1 MMSTSG
7 NGLGGNGNG
16 NKGIVEQS
24 ISAESEGGVV
34 SFKVAP
40 PPGEL
45 KKADFISDQEVRW
58 CPGCGDYAILNNV
71 QKVMPELGIP
81 REKIVFVSGIGC
93 SSRFPYYM
101 NTYGFHSIHG
111 RAPAIATGIKCG
123 NPELSVWVIT
133 GDGDALSIGGNH
145 FMHAIRRNL
154 DLNYILFNNR
164 IYGLTKGQY
173 SPTSEF
179 GKKTK
184 STPSGTIDYPINPL
198 SLAIAS
204 ESTFVARSIDI
215 DVKHLGAIDY
225 PVNPLS
231 LAIASEATFVARSID
246 IDVKHLGGIV
256 EAAARHKGISFVEV
270 YQNCNIFNDHAFDQF
285 AERSVRQDR
294 VLYLEHGKPMI
305 FGKDV
310 KRGIRMNGAHPE
322 VVTIGENGITEADI
336 LVHDIYLKDPSVAF
350 MLARMEQPDFP
361 QPVGIFRAV
370 ERTTYEDLM
379 VDQIDAAIAKSG
391 PGNLD
396 KLIHSG
402 ETWTV
407 E

>member
-1 MMSTSG
+1 MTTQGNGSNG
-7 NGLGGNGNG
+7 NGLNTH
-16 NKGIVEQS
+16 VDAS
-24 ISAESEGGVV
+24 VSAESEGGAAIF
-34 SFKVAP
+34 SAAP
-40 PPGEL
+40 PPEQL
-45 KKADFISDQEVRW
+45 TKKDFVSNQEVRW

-111 RAPAIATGIKCG
+111 RAPAIATGIKSA

-145 FMHAIRRNL
+145 FMHVLRRNL
-154 DLNYILFNNR
+154 DINYILFNNR

-173 SPTSEF
+173 SPTSVF
-179 GKKTK
+179 GQRTK
-184 STPSGTIDYPINPL
+184 STPMG
-198 SLAIAS
+198 
-204 ESTFVARSIDI
+204 V
-215 DVKHLGAIDY
+215 IDY

-246 IDVKHLGGIV
+246 IDVKHLGVMV
-256 EAAARHKGISFVEV
+256 EAAAKHKGVSFLEV
-270 YQNCNIFNDHAFDQF
+270 YQNCNIFNDGAFDYF
-285 AERSVRQDR
+285 AERSVRQDN
-294 VLYLEHGKPMI
+294 VLYLEDGKPMI
-305 FGKDV
+305 FGKDRN
-310 KRGIRMNGAHPE
+310 KGIRMNGAHPE
-322 VVTIGENGITEADI
+322 VVTLGENGITESDI
-336 LVHDIYLKDPSVAF
+336 LVHDINLEDPSVAF

-370 ERTTYEDLM
+370 ERPSYEKMLT
-379 VDQIDAAIAKSG
+379 DQIEAAIAKSG
-391 PGNLD
+391 PGSLE
-396 KLIHSG
+396 KLIYSG
-402 ETWTV
+402 DMWTV

>member
-1 MMSTSG
+1 
-7 NGLGGNGNG
+7 
-16 NKGIVEQS
+16 
-24 ISAESEGGVV
+24 
-34 SFKVAP
+34 
-40 PPGEL
+40 
-45 KKADFISDQEVRW
+45 
-58 CPGCGDYAILNNV
+58 V

-111 RAPAIATGIKCG
+111 RAPAIASGIKTS
-123 NPELSVWVIT
+123 NPELSVWVVT

-184 STPSGTIDYPINPL
+184 STPMG
-198 SLAIAS
+198 
-204 ESTFVARSIDI
+204 V
-215 DVKHLGAIDY
+215 IDY

-231 LAIASEATFVARSID
+231 LAIASEATFVARAID
-246 IDVKHLGGIV
+246 IDVKHLGSVI

-270 YQNCNIFNDHAFDQF
+270 YQNCNIFNDGAFDAF
-285 AERSVRQDR
+285 AERTARPEG
-294 VLYLEHGKPMI
+294 VLYLEHGKPMV
-305 FGKDV
+305 FGKNRD
-310 KRGIRMNGAHPE
+310 KGIRMKGTLPE
-322 VVTIGENGITEADI
+322 VIHLNSETGLTENDC
-336 LVHDIYLKDPSVAF
+336 LVHDAHEKDASVAF
-350 MLARMEQPDFP
+350 MLARMEFPAFP
-361 QPVGIFRAV
+361 QPVGIFREV
-370 ERTTYEDLM
+370 GRDTYEDLM
-379 VDQIDAAIAKSG
+379 AHQIEQAVSRQGRGD
-391 PGNLD
+391 LH

-402 ETWTV
+402 DMWVV

>member
-1 MMSTSG
+1 MSTQS
-7 NGLGGNGNG
+7 NGHGGNGNG
-16 NKGIVEQS
+16 NKPIVEAVS
-24 ISAESEGGVV
+24 VESEGGSPVAGR
-34 SFKVAP
+34 VAP
-40 PPGEL
+40 PPGQL
-45 KKADFISDQEVRW
+45 KKADFVSDQEVRW

-81 REKIVFVSGIGC
+81 REKMVFVSGIGC

-111 RAPAIATGIKCG
+111 RAPAIATGIKCA

-154 DLNYILFNNR
+154 DIKYILFNNR

-184 STPSGTIDYPINPL
+184 STPSGAIDYPVNPL

-215 DVKHLGAIDY
+215 DVKHLGT
-225 PVNPLS
+225 V
-231 LAIASEATFVARSID
+231 
-246 IDVKHLGGIV
+246 V
-256 EAAARHKGISFVEV
+256 EAAAKHKGISFIEV
-270 YQNCNIFNDHAFDQF
+270 YQNCNIFNDHAFDSF
-285 AERSVRQDR
+285 AERSVRSDR

-305 FGKDV
+305 FGKDRN
-310 KRGIRMNGAHPE
+310 KGIRMNGAHPE
-322 VVTIGENGITEADI
+322 VVTIGENGIAENDL
-336 LVHDIYLKDPSVAF
+336 LVHDIYLTDPSVAF

-370 ERTTYEDLM
+370 ERATYEDM
-379 VDQIDAAIAKSG
+379 MDDQIAAAIAKSG
-391 PGNLD
+391 PGNLE
-396 KLIHSG
+396 KLLNGG
-402 ETWTV
+402 ETWVV

>member
-1 MMSTSG
+1 MAATSYLDFKWLKRALWNRFVEGALMSTNM
-7 NGLGGNGNG
+7 NGGGNGNRP
-16 NKGIVEQS
+16 VVDRS
-24 ISAESEGGVV
+24 VSAESEGGTANY
-34 SFKVAP
+34 KIAP
-40 PPGEL
+40 PPGQL
-45 KKADFISDQEVRW
+45 TKKDFVSDQEVRW

-101 NTYGFHSIHG
+101 NTYGFHGIHG
-111 RAPAIATGIKCG
+111 RAPAIATGIKCA

-154 DLNYILFNNR
+154 DINYILFNNR

-179 GKKTK
+179 GKRTK
-184 STPSGTIDYPINPL
+184 STPAGTIDYPVNPL

-215 DVKHLGAIDY
+215 DVKHLGS
-225 PVNPLS
+225 V
-231 LAIASEATFVARSID
+231 
-246 IDVKHLGGIV
+246 V
-256 EAAARHKGISFVEV
+256 EAAAKHRGISFIEV
-270 YQNCNIFNDHAFDQF
+270 YQNCNIFNDGAFDSF
-285 AERSVRQDR
+285 AERTVRPER
-294 VLYLEHGKPMI
+294 VLYLEHGKPMV
-305 FGKDV
+305 FGKNRE
-310 KRGIRMNGAHPE
+310 KGIRMNGALPE
-322 VVTIGENGITEADI
+322 VVTIGENGVTENDL

-370 ERTTYEDLM
+370 ERPTYEEM
-379 VDQIDAAIAKSG
+379 MEDQIEAAITKSG
-391 PGNLD
+391 PGSLE
-396 KLIHSG
+396 KLINSG
-402 ETWTV
+402 DTWVV

>member
-1 MMSTSG
+1 MSTQT
-7 NGLGGNGNG
+7 NGHGGNGNG
-16 NKGIVEQS
+16 NKPVGEVV
-24 ISAESEGGVV
+24 SAESDAGSPVAGRI
-34 SFKVAP
+34 AP
-40 PPGEL
+40 PPGQL
-45 KKADFISDQEVRW
+45 KKADFVSDQEVRW

-111 RAPAIATGIKCG
+111 RAPAIATGIKCA
-123 NPELSVWVIT
+123 NPDLSVWVIT

-145 FMHAIRRNL
+145 FIHAIRRNL

-215 DVKHLGAIDY
+215 DVKHLGAM
-225 PVNPLS
+225 
-231 LAIASEATFVARSID
+231 
-246 IDVKHLGGIV
+246 V
-256 EAAARHKGISFVEV
+256 EAAAKHKGISFVEV
-270 YQNCNIFNDHAFDQF
+270 YQNCNIFNDHAFEYF
-285 AERSVRQDR
+285 TERTVRSDR
-294 VLYLEHGKPMI
+294 VLYLEHGKPMV
-305 FGKDV
+305 FGKERN
-310 KRGIRMNGAHPE
+310 KGIRMNGAHPE
-322 VVTIGENGITEADI
+322 IVTIGENGITENDL

-350 MLARMEQPDFP
+350 MLARMEQPEFP
-361 QPVGIFRAV
+361 QPVGIFRAI
-370 ERTTYEDLM
+370 ERPTYEEMMD
-379 VDQIDAAIAKSG
+379 DQIHAAIAKSG
-391 PGNLD
+391 PGSLE
-396 KLIHSG
+396 KLINSG
-402 ETWTV
+402 DTWVV

>member
-1 MMSTSG
+1 MSTQG
-7 NGLGGNGNG
+7 NGSNGSG
-16 NKGIVEQS
+16 HSAHVDS
-24 ISAESEGGVV
+24 SVSAESDGGA
-34 SFKVAP
+34 SFFQIAP
-40 PPGEL
+40 PPGQMT
-45 KKADFISDQEVRW
+45 KKDFVSNQEVRW

-81 REKIVFVSGIGC
+81 REKVVFVSGIGC

-111 RAPAIATGIKCG
+111 RAPAIATGIKAA
-123 NPELSVWVIT
+123 NPDLSVWVIT

-145 FMHAIRRNL
+145 FMHVLRRNL
-154 DLNYILFNNR
+154 DINYILFNNR

-173 SPTSEF
+173 SPTSVF
-179 GKKTK
+179 GQRTK
-184 STPSGTIDYPINPL
+184 STPMG
-198 SLAIAS
+198 
-204 ESTFVARSIDI
+204 V
-215 DVKHLGAIDY
+215 IDY

-246 IDVKHLGGIV
+246 IDVKHLGAMV
-256 EAAARHKGISFVEV
+256 EAAAKHKGVSFIEV
-270 YQNCNIFNDHAFDQF
+270 YQNCNIFNDGAFDYF
-285 AERSVRQDR
+285 AERSVRPDK

-305 FGKDV
+305 FGKDRN
-310 KRGIRMNGAHPE
+310 KGIRMKGAHPE

-336 LVHDIYLKDPSVAF
+336 LVHDINLEDPSVAF

-370 ERTTYEDLM
+370 ERPSYDQLM
-379 VDQIDAAIAKSG
+379 VEQIDSAIAKSG
-391 PGNLD
+391 PGSLD
-396 KLIHSG
+396 KLIYSG
-402 ETWTV
+402 DMWTV

>member
-1 MMSTSG
+1 MSTSG
-7 NGLGGNGNG
+7 NGNSGNGNLT
-16 NKGIVEQS
+16 KPVAEAV
-24 ISAESEGGVV
+24 SADSEVGSAV
-34 SFKVAP
+34 SGKIAR
-40 PPGEL
+40 PPGQM
-45 KKADFISDQEVRW
+45 KKADFVSDQEVRW

-111 RAPAIATGIKCG
+111 RAPALATGIKCG
-123 NPELSVWVIT
+123 NPDLSVWVIT

-184 STPSGTIDYPINPL
+184 STPLGTIDYPINPL

-215 DVKHLGAIDY
+215 DVKHLG
-225 PVNPLS
+225 
-231 LAIASEATFVARSID
+231 T
-246 IDVKHLGGIV
+246 IV
-256 EAAARHKGISFVEV
+256 EAAAKHKGISFIEV
-270 YQNCNIFNDHAFDQF
+270 YQNCNIFNDHAFDHF
-285 AERSVRQDR
+285 AERSVRSDR

-305 FGKDV
+305 FGKDRD
-310 KRGIRMNGAHPE
+310 RGIRMNGAHPE
-322 VVTIGENGITEADI
+322 VVTIGENGVSEADL
-336 LVHDIYLKDPSVAF
+336 LVHDIHLQDPSVAF
-350 MLARMEQPDFP
+350 MLARMEQPEFP

-370 ERTTYEDLM
+370 ERATYEDLM
-379 VDQIDAAIAKSG
+379 VDQINVAISKNG
-391 PGNLD
+391 PGSLE
-396 KLIHSG
+396 KLINSG
-402 ETWTV
+402 DTWVV
-407 E
+407 EG

>member
-1 MMSTSG
+1 MNTPG
-7 NGLGGNGNG
+7 NGSGGNGHQAH
-16 NKGIVEQS
+16 VDTS
-24 ISAESEGGVV
+24 VSADSESGA
-34 SFKVAP
+34 SMFHVAP
-40 PPGEL
+40 PPGQL
-45 KKADFISDQEVRW
+45 NKKDFMSNQEVRW

-81 REKIVFVSGIGC
+81 REKMVFVSGIGC

-111 RAPAIATGIKCG
+111 RAPAIATGIKAA

-145 FMHAIRRNL
+145 FMHVLRRNL
-154 DLNYILFNNR
+154 DINYILFNNR

-173 SPTSEF
+173 SPTSVF
-179 GKKTK
+179 GQRTK
-184 STPSGTIDYPINPL
+184 STPMG
-198 SLAIAS
+198 
-204 ESTFVARSIDI
+204 V
-215 DVKHLGAIDY
+215 IDY

-246 IDVKHLGGIV
+246 IDVKHLGAVV
-256 EAAARHKGISFVEV
+256 EAAAKHKGVSFIEV
-270 YQNCNIFNDHAFDQF
+270 YQNCNIFNDGAFDYF
-285 AERSVRQDR
+285 AERSVRQDK

-305 FGKDV
+305 FGKDRN
-310 KRGIRMNGAHPE
+310 KGIRMNGAHPE

-336 LVHDIYLKDPSVAF
+336 LIHDLNLQDPSVAF

-370 ERTTYEDLM
+370 ERPSYDQMMT
-379 VDQIDAAIAKSG
+379 DQIETAISKSG
-391 PGNLD
+391 PGTLE
-396 KLIHSG
+396 KLIYSG
-402 ETWTV
+402 DMWTV
-407 E
+407 D